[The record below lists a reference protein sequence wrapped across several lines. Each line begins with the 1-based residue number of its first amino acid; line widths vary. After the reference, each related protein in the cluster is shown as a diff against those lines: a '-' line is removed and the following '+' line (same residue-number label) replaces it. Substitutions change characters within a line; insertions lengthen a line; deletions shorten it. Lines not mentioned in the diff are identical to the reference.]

1 MDPHGY
7 KLPVSVMAKLY
18 KMVMNGEITSVGE
31 PKRPEMVER
40 NRFINDLLLLK
51 AGNPSYV

>member
-7 KLPVSVMAKLY
+7 KLPVSVMTKLY
-18 KMVMNGEITSVGE
+18 KMVMNGEITRVGDSH
-31 PKRPEMVER
+31 RSEMVER

-51 AGNPSYV
+51 AGNPRYV